1 MGENSEKNKIS
12 NYLDQVIE
20 KIEFA
25 VDDTLSDFALH
36 EIYKET
42 GKEVYTINTKQIAEA
57 IAKQTAKKPWGEDL
71 HGNVSENVHRFVCP
85 TCHNFLAGRRT
96 VEETPELL
104 PGYCSVCGQKI
115 DWKFEKS
122 PKPMFD
128 GNVKLYMCPICYN
141 YLAQGDNCCSVCGQK
156 IDWSDIE

>member
-12 NYLDQVIE
+12 NYVDQVIE

-57 IAKQTAKKPWGEDL
+57 IAKQTAKKPIPVYIGEKNDL
-71 HGNVSENVHRFVCP
+71 DCLPCCAWVCP
-85 TCHNFLAGRRT
+85 VCQGQIYGQTWVRMFPQMMRPN
-96 VEETPELL
+96 
-104 PGYCSVCGQKI
+104 YCDNCGQK
-115 DWKFEKS
+115 
-122 PKPMFD
+122 
-128 GNVKLYMCPICYN
+128 L
-141 YLAQGDNCCSVCGQK
+141 
-156 IDWSDIE
+156 DWSEVE